1 MGRLTRSWFLVAAPG
16 VVAVAL
22 ALAGPLMVDDDA
34 TASRGRPFLPPAPGL
49 PLGTDHLGRD
59 VWSMVLDSGLTLIVL
74 PLVATTIGTV
84 IGASLGLLTG
94 WRRTALGVVAVR
106 ASELLLVVPPLLITV
121 LALNAASGS
130 GTAVLIVVVALLGV
144 PSTMRFTRAATS
156 AVVNRG
162 YVEHAVAMGERTPT
176 LLVRE
181 VLPTVTAPIL
191 ADAGLRLVGAIYV
204 IASVSFLGLGGSA
217 LGDSWA
223 GMVADNVVGVPLN
236 PWAVIVPAAAIVAVV
251 ISINLVAD
259 RVADTA
265 RRSM

>member
-1 MGRLTRSWFLVAAPG
+1 MVRLTPGWLLVAAPG
-16 VVAVAL
+16 VVAATV
-22 ALAGPLMVDDDA
+22 ALAGPLVVDDAA
-34 TASRGRPFLPPAPGL
+34 TASRGRPFLPPGPGI

-74 PLVATTIGTV
+74 PLVATVIGTL

-94 WRRTALGVVAVR
+94 WRHGALGALAVR

-156 AVVNRG
+156 AVVHRG
-162 YVEHAVAMGERTPT
+162 YVEHAVAIGERTPT

-181 VLPTVTAPIL
+181 VLPTVAAPVL

-217 LGDSWA
+217 LGHSWA

-236 PWAVIVPAAAIVAVV
+236 PWAVVAPAVGIVAVV
-251 ISINLVAD
+251 VSVNLVAD
-259 RVADTA
+259 RLADTA
-265 RRSM
+265 RRSV